1 MPTIAPIKRTT
12 AGLLVVL
19 LAAASLAHADSWE
32 DKFYRA
38 FYLETAQGDVAGA
51 LDLYRQVSTAEQ
63 ADAGLRARAETRRQA
78 CEEEL
83 ASADFARLM
92 PPDTLVYAE
101 LNRPGEKLLGL
112 IEALGLLATDEHPTV
127 ERQQRFAISP
137 VLINAFLDIR
147 GVAVAVTGFDPIN
160 QKPVGVAVFHPGNL
174 ELVRG
179 LLETALPV
187 AAEPV
192 KPIAGYPTYK
202 VEGEAL
208 VTLTKRLVVV
218 SPQRGLIVN
227 VIRRL
232 KGESDRSL
240 ATSEALAEVL
250 KDREEA
256 LLFFCVNAKPI
267 MPLLN
272 AAMAAGGTQSRELA
286 MAQAVLDLNSIH
298 SLTGR
303 ADISGEGLSL
313 EMTLRLDEGH
323 HNLVYNLLRMPPLD
337 RETLRC
343 VPQGAA
349 GFLAMALNEPGS
361 GAATPSARQSEK
373 PPVVTGLDFGRE
385 IFANIVGLAVYVLPP
400 SGATATGGPPI
411 PDVAAVI
418 TVRDPSKSEALW
430 TQVLGVASLAAGG
443 RAIEGAAIEIEG
455 TQVRSYAFPDGIT
468 IYFATLDNTV
478 LISPS
483 QSAMA
488 RSLAARRN
496 AKSILDDP
504 TFAASLSRLGPDSTI
519 AMFAHAGR
527 CVEIAKQYA
536 PPRDLAEMEPW
547 LGVLDETVASVVVT
561 HSGEVFRFSAMVS
574 GMPDIGDLVTQL
586 ILDQRQKQQARQAAA
601 KQRREQRRQLSRL
614 TSSERWGEALEQV
627 DSLLADRES
636 PDVNLLLEKFRI
648 LAVGQENRAAALAVG
663 ELILKKA
670 HDAEGTLNNFAWALL
685 TEEQYQDRF
694 DELALWLSERS
705 NEITGHGVW
714 QYVDTLAWA
723 KFKTG
728 DIQAALELEKKALA
742 LCDDEGET
750 DELKKALA
758 KFEAALDQSGVVEKT
773 PG

>member
-1 MPTIAPIKRTT
+1 MPTITAIKRTT

-19 LAAASLAHADSWE
+19 LATGSLARADSWE

-51 LDLYRQVSTAEQ
+51 LDLYRQVSTAER
-63 ADAGLRARAETRRQA
+63 ADAKLKAKAEARRQA

-112 IEALGLLATDEHPTV
+112 IEALGLLAPDEHPTV
-127 ERQQRFAISP
+127 ESQQRFAISP
-137 VLINAFLDIR
+137 VLVNAFLDVR

-160 QKPVGVAVFHPGNL
+160 QKPMGVAVFHPGNL

-187 AAEPV
+187 AAEPA
-192 KPIAGYPTYK
+192 KPISGYPTYK

-232 KGESDRSL
+232 NGESDRSL

-303 ADISGEGLSL
+303 ADLSGEGLSL
-313 EMTLRLDEGH
+313 DIALRLDEGH

-349 GFLAMALNEPGS
+349 GFLAMALNEAGAGP
-361 GAATPSARQSEK
+361 AATSARESEK

-400 SGATATGGPPI
+400 SGATAAGGPPI

-418 TVRDPSKSEALW
+418 TVNDPSKSEALW
-430 TQVLGVASLAAGG
+430 TQMLGVASLAAGA
-443 RAIEGAAIEIEG
+443 RAIEGAAVEIEG
-455 TQVRSYAFPDGIT
+455 TQVRSYAFPEGIT
-468 IYFATLDNTV
+468 IYLATLDNAV

-488 RSLAARRN
+488 RSLAARGS

-504 TFAASLSRLGPDSTI
+504 TFAANLSRLGPHSTI
-519 AMFAHAGR
+519 AVFAHAGR
-527 CVEIAKQYA
+527 CVEIAKQFA
-536 PPRDLAEMEPW
+536 PPCDLAEVEPW
-547 LGVLDETVASVVVT
+547 LGVLDETVASMVVT
-561 HSGEVFRFSAMVS
+561 HSGEVFRFSAMVT
-574 GMPDIGDLVTQL
+574 GMPDVGDLVTQL
-586 ILDQRQKQQARQAAA
+586 IVEEVGTARA
-601 KQRREQRRQLSRL
+601 
-614 TSSERWGEALEQV
+614 G
-627 DSLLADRES
+627 RES
-636 PDVNLLLEKFRI
+636 PDIDHLLKKFRI
-648 LAVGQENRAAALAVG
+648 LAVGQEDRAAALAVG
-663 ELILKKA
+663 ELILRKA
-670 HDAEGTLNNFAWALL
+670 HDAEGTLNSFAWALL

-694 DELALWLSERS
+694 DELALRLSERS
-705 NEITGHGVW
+705 NEISGQRVW

-728 DIQAALELEKKALA
+728 DAQAAVELEKKALA
-742 LCDDEGET
+742 LCDDDGDT
-750 DELKKALA
+750 AELKKALA
-758 KFEAALDQSGVVEKT
+758 RFEAALDQRGVLEKT

>member
-51 LDLYRQVSTAEQ
+51 LDLYRQVSTAER
-63 ADAGLRARAETRRQA
+63 ADAKLKAKAEARRQA

-112 IEALGLLATDEHPTV
+112 IEALGLLAPEGHPTV
-127 ERQQRFAISP
+127 ESQQRFAISP
-137 VLINAFLDIR
+137 VLINAFLDMR

-192 KPIAGYPTYK
+192 KPIGGYPTYN

-232 KGESDRSL
+232 NGESDRSL

-272 AAMAAGGTQSRELA
+272 AAMAAGGTQSCELA

-303 ADISGEGLSL
+303 ADLSGEGLSL
-313 EMTLRLDEGH
+313 DITLRLDEGH

-349 GFLAMALNEPGS
+349 GFLAMALNEAGS
-361 GAATPSARQSEK
+361 GSAATSARESEK

-385 IFANIVGLAVYVLPP
+385 IFANIIGVAVYVLPP
-400 SGATATGGPPI
+400 SGAMTAGGPPI

-418 TVRDPSKSEALW
+418 TVNDPSKSEALW

-443 RAIEGAAIEIEG
+443 RVIEGTAIEIEG
-455 TQVRSYAFPDGIT
+455 TQVRSYAFPEGIT
-468 IYFATLDNTV
+468 IYFATLDNAV

-488 RSLAARRN
+488 RSLAARGS
-496 AKSILDDP
+496 AESILEDP

-519 AMFAHAGR
+519 AVFAHAGR
-527 CVEIAKQYA
+527 CVEIAKQFA

-561 HSGEVFRFSAMVS
+561 HSGEVFRFSTMVN
-574 GMPDIGDLVTQL
+574 GMPDIGELVSKL
-586 ILDQRQKQQARQAAA
+586 IIAERQRGQTVLLVGTPQNELRERLFKLTRAEQWEQGFEQIAA
-601 KQRREQRRQLSRL
+601 
-614 TSSERWGEALEQV
+614 
-627 DSLLADRES
+627 
-636 PDVNLLLEKFRI
+636 
-648 LAVGQENRAAALAVG
+648 
-663 ELILKKA
+663 ELP
-670 HDAEGTLNNFAWALL
+670 AEGSLTAGNFARTLNNVAWDLL
-685 TEEQYQDRF
+685 TEDQYAGQHA
-694 DELALWLSERS
+694 ELALKLSQRS
-705 NEITGHGVW
+705 NELTDFSAW
-714 QYVDTLAWA
+714 AYVDTLALA
-723 KFKTG
+723 KFQTG
-728 DIQAALELEKKALA
+728 DAQAAVELEKKALA
-742 LCDDEGET
+742 LCNDDG
-750 DELKKALA
+750 DAAELKKALA

-773 PG
+773 PR

>member
-51 LDLYRQVSTAEQ
+51 AELYRQISTAEQ
-63 ADAGLRARAETRRQA
+63 ADAKLRAQAETRRQA
-78 CEEEL
+78 CQEEL
-83 ASADFARLM
+83 ASADFTRLM

-112 IEALGLLATDEHPTV
+112 IEALGLLAPDEHPTV

-137 VLINAFLDIR
+137 VLVNAFLDVR
-147 GVAVAVTGFDPIN
+147 GVAVAMTGFDPIN

-187 AAEPV
+187 TSEPA
-192 KPIAGYPTYK
+192 KPIGGYPTYK
-202 VEGEAL
+202 VEDEVL

-232 KGESDRSL
+232 NGESDRSL

-250 KDREEA
+250 KDREGA

-286 MAQAVLDLNSIH
+286 TAQAVLDLNSIH

-303 ADISGEGLSL
+303 ADLSGEGISL
-313 EMTLRLDEGH
+313 DITLRLDEGH

-349 GFLAMALNEPGS
+349 GFLAMALNEA
-361 GAATPSARQSEK
+361 GAGPAAVPVQETEK
-373 PPVVTGLDFGRE
+373 PAVVTGLDFGRE
-385 IFANIVGLAVYVLPP
+385 IFANIVGLAVYALPP
-400 SGATATGGPPI
+400 SGATAASGPPI
-411 PDVAAVI
+411 PDLAAVI

-430 TQVLGVASLAAGG
+430 TQMLGVASLAAGA
-443 RAIEGAAIEIEG
+443 RAIEGTPVEIEG
-455 TQVRSYAFPDGIT
+455 TEVRSYAFPDGVT
-468 IYFATLDNTV
+468 IYFATLDNAV
-478 LISPS
+478 LVSPS

-488 RSLAARRN
+488 RSLAARRS
-496 AKSILDDP
+496 AKSILEDP

-527 CVEIAKQYA
+527 CVEIAKQFA
-536 PPRDLAEMEPW
+536 PPQDVAELEPW
-547 LGVLDETVASVVVT
+547 LGVLDETVASLVVT

-574 GMPDIGDLVTQL
+574 GMPDVGDLVTQL

-601 KQRREQRRQLSRL
+601 KQRREQRQQLSVLMR
-614 TSSERWGEALEQV
+614 TQRWDEALEQV
-627 DSLLADRES
+627 DTLLAAPDS
-636 PDVNLLLEKFRI
+636 PALNLLLEKFRI
-648 LAVGQENRAAALAVG
+648 LAVGQEDRAGALAVG

-670 HDAEGTLNNFAWALL
+670 HNAERTLNNFAWALL
-685 TEEQYQDRF
+685 TEEQYQDQF
-694 DELALWLSERS
+694 DELALRLSERS
-705 NEITGHGVW
+705 NEITGHQVW

-750 DELKKALA
+750 GELKKALA
-758 KFEAALDQSGVVEKT
+758 RFKDALNQGSKRAG
-773 PG
+773 